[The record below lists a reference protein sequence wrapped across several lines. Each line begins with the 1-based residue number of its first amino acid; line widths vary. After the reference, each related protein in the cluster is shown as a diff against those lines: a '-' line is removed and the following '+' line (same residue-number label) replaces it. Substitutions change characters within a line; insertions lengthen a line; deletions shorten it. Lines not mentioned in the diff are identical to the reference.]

1 MVKVTYV
8 EHIGAAHVV
17 DVPVGVS
24 LMRGALDNGVPGIV
38 GECGG
43 QMACGTCHC
52 YLDEPWLTLS
62 GPRSA
67 FEEGMLAISDNTR
80 PNSRLACQLKAS
92 EALEGIVVRTPASQ
106 P

>member
-8 EHIGAAHVV
+8 EHTGAEHVI
-17 DVPVGVS
+17 DVQEGVS
-24 LMRGALDNGVPGIV
+24 LMRGAVDSATPGIL

-43 QMACGTCHC
+43 EMACGTCHV
-52 YLDEPWLTLS
+52 YLDEPWLAKS

-67 FEEGMLAISDNTR
+67 FEEGMLALSDNAR
-80 PNSRLACQLKAS
+80 DNSRLACQITVS
-92 EALEGIVVRTPASQ
+92 VALAGVIVRMPASQ

>member
-1 MVKVTYV
+1 MVAVVYV
-8 EHIGAAHVV
+8 EAAGARHVV
-17 DVPVGVS
+17 EVPAGHS
-24 LMRGALDNGVPGIV
+24 LMQGAVDSRTPGIV

-52 YLDEPWLTLS
+52 YLDEPWLALS

-67 FEEGMLAISDNTR
+67 FEEGMLALSDHTR
-80 PNSRLACQLKAS
+80 HNSRLACQIKATA
-92 EALEGIVVRTPASQ
+92 ALDGIVVHTPATQ

>member
-8 EHIGAAHVV
+8 EPGGAAHVV

-24 LMRGALDNGVPGIV
+24 LMRGAVDNGVPGIV

-52 YLDEPWLTLS
+52 FVGEHWLGLS
-62 GPRSA
+62 GARSA
-67 FEEGMLAISDNTR
+67 FEEGMLALSEHTR
-80 PNSRLACQLKAS
+80 PTSRLACQIKAS
-92 EALEGIVVRTPASQ
+92 EDLEGLVLHTPPSQ